1 MKRRLLPIAAL
12 LSAVLVLTLS
22 SAPAFATPLRL
33 DYLVTPL
40 GGGLFQ
46 YDFEFVNDN
55 NDGTWSAGQD
65 FRWFVFGDVPAGSSP
80 LTSFVGDP
88 SSYRNSPYTGF
99 GRTSGG
105 HNGPDLQPVLTD
117 WVPSGVGDSFSFS
130 GTSTA
135 DLAQGQ
141 MQWSNVVGGSSNPGV
156 RGTFEDAILIPEP
169 TSLMLMALGGLAML
183 SRRR

>member
-1 MKRRLLPIAAL
+1 MKRGSISIVAL
-12 LSAVLVLTLS
+12 MSAVLILALS
-22 SAPAFATPLRL
+22 AAPAVATPLRL

-40 GGGLFQ
+40 GGGVFN
-46 YDFEFVNDN
+46 YDFSFVNDN

-80 LTSFVGDP
+80 LTNFIGDP
-88 SSYRNSPYTGF
+88 SSFVNSPYTGF

-105 HNGPDLQPVLTD
+105 HNGPDLQSVLTD

-141 MQWSNVVGGSSNPGV
+141 LQWSNVIGGSTNPGV